1 VNHFRIQ
8 CKRFF
13 FFNCDYDYE
22 MKIDVMMATVV
33 LPPVLSLKKFP
44 RKYTHRHKKRL
55 IIISLKNDLEII
67 FVLIFLYYS

>member
-1 VNHFRIQ
+1 MQTI
-8 CKRFF
+8 F

-55 IIISLKNDLEII
+55 IIIFFKK
-67 FVLIFLYYS
+67 

>member
-1 VNHFRIQ
+1 
-8 CKRFF
+8 
-13 FFNCDYDYE
+13 
-22 MKIDVMMATVV
+22 MKIDNVMMATVV
-33 LPPVLSLKKFP
+33 LPPVLSLKKFA